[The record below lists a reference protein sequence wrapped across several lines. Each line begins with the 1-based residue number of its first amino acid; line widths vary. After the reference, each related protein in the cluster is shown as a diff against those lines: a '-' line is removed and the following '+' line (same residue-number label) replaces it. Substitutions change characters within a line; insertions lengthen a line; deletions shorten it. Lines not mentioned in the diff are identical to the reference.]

1 MPQKILVSK
10 VEDFNDEYKVS
21 LNLDRFEATEKKNT
35 VFEEFPFDKK
45 DANYEKKSAYYKLLT
60 QTLLKSLSEE
70 TKISE
75 RADYNLSDFNL
86 YSFLQRFEDIADHR
100 NKDSK
105 TPSKREAYEGI
116 NFKDLLD
123 NLKKVTKGFNKP
135 LYGIWADKII
145 SKEISYSDLQNVT
158 KESMRTIERLKE
170 DGKNEIDK
178 GQIANVLYAHEA
190 MSQVWKSR
198 KVTWIIGNFIQA
210 YREYKYLQ
218 SLKKATDTYIAREYP
233 VAEIL
238 NTTQM
243 EMMKKAYENTDWSYK
258 SKVLQENE
266 KNAKEKFEKEQARRR
281 EISAVA
287 EKMKSVIDNNAT
299 KDKITNEIAKKLPSC
314 IWNTKTQTNI
324 LNISITKN
332 LMQQAQKANETFDEL
347 VSSGRNKQEQMVDYV
362 RSVFEKSF
370 SLTQTLGYNEVK
382 DQLVVAQIMTDV
394 VLKNI
399 SPVALDPELSEFA
412 NGYALNNSRKFES
425 VAQMDGIENAFNNA
439 KKEYDDLNRE
449 NIKIEGFDDND
460 KKVVVQPIDNSG
472 KQKESQVNIKN
483 G

>member
-1 MPQKILVSK
+1 M
-10 VEDFNDEYKVS
+10 
-21 LNLDRFEATEKKNT
+21 
-35 VFEEFPFDKK
+35 
-45 DANYEKKSAYYKLLT
+45 
-60 QTLLKSLSEE
+60 
-70 TKISE
+70 
-75 RADYNLSDFNL
+75 
-86 YSFLQRFEDIADHR
+86 
-100 NKDSK
+100 
-105 TPSKREAYEGI
+105 
-116 NFKDLLD
+116 D

-314 IWNTKTQTNI
+314 IWNTKTQTN
-324 LNISITKN
+324 
-332 LMQQAQKANETFDEL
+332 F
-347 VSSGRNKQEQMVDYV
+347 
-362 RSVFEKSF
+362 
-370 SLTQTLGYNEVK
+370 
-382 DQLVVAQIMTDV
+382 
-394 VLKNI
+394 
-399 SPVALDPELSEFA
+399 
-412 NGYALNNSRKFES
+412 
-425 VAQMDGIENAFNNA
+425 
-439 KKEYDDLNRE
+439 
-449 NIKIEGFDDND
+449 
-460 KKVVVQPIDNSG
+460 
-472 KQKESQVNIKN
+472 
-483 G
+483 